1 MAEGYASQQVK
12 DLKNNS
18 RKNERLKFFDRK
30 NSHSNKKK
38 RIPIFLKEENLSE
51 PKKNEIKK
59 KIADQQ
65 KKEKIKNFVLLII
78 SIFVTILLFKILF
91 APFKEV
97 L

>member
-18 RKNERLKFFDRK
+18 RKKERLKFFERK
-30 NSHSNKKK
+30 NSHIIKKK